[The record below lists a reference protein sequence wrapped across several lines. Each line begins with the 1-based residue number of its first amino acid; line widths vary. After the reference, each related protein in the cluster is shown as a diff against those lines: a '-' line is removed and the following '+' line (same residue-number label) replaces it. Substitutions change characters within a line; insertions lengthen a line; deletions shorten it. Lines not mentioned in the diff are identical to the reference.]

1 MNFISRLF
9 SRQRPTNS
17 YYQGPSLFEVDYI
30 THGSRI
36 LEDVSIASNAVD
48 KVAVA
53 CMSTSP
59 LCKENDSTVITT
71 ATKLLDKPNNEIT
84 GDELMYKIV
93 EDLYIGGSSYVVL
106 VGNRNNAPIELHRIK
121 PTKVSY
127 FQDANGVIVRY
138 TVTMDRFSGEY
149 ILDVN
154 SWRYLNADNDFTEL
168 LIIMH
173 PSRRGILNSCREEL
187 NILSVGLH
195 KNGALIHNGGRV
207 SMLLTFKDNLREDE
221 FKARMDSLEQTI
233 RSKGYGGLVGI
244 TSGENGVDI
253 QEMGLT
259 PKDMDF
265 NQLQEY
271 CRREVYFRCGI
282 PLPLVDNSASTHNNM
297 QSANIQLYTLT
308 VIPLCDL
315 IYSKIGAL
323 IALREK
329 RKYTTLT
336 NQMLVPSIRDMLL
349 TELEKRKKVGIETI
363 NEMRALS
370 GLDSVEGGDQV
381 YVEARMIPI
390 TSDATPLG

>member
-1 MNFISRLF
+1 
-9 SRQRPTNS
+9 
-17 YYQGPSLFEVDYI
+17 
-30 THGSRI
+30 
-36 LEDVSIASNAVD
+36 
-48 KVAVA
+48 
-53 CMSTSP
+53 
-59 LCKENDSTVITT
+59 
-71 ATKLLDKPNNEIT
+71 
-84 GDELMYKIV
+84 
-93 EDLYIGGSSYVVL
+93 
-106 VGNRNNAPIELHRIK
+106 
-121 PTKVSY
+121 
-127 FQDANGVIVRY
+127 
-138 TVTMDRFSGEY
+138 
-149 ILDVN
+149 
-154 SWRYLNADNDFTEL
+154 
-168 LIIMH
+168 
-173 PSRRGILNSCREEL
+173 
-187 NILSVGLH
+187 
-195 KNGALIHNGGRV
+195 
-207 SMLLTFKDNLREDE
+207 MLLTFKDNLREDE